1 MMGVSD
7 KEICLKIFSPY
18 VPNINLIDLPGLAGS
33 FNSIKGN
40 QVISKYK

>member
-18 VPNINLIDLPGLAGS
+18 VPNINLIDLPGLTMACM
-33 FNSIKGN
+33 IKGN